1 MAALPVTVTWWLA
14 ETTAAQSLY
23 RGMTFMLAAVTQLSL
38 SRQLVAA
45 SAVGAAALAGVLAA
59 GSLPLGLAAVVVACL
74 LQAGF
79 NTWSTGVAALL
90 PSVVASYA
98 FSVPV
103 SSVPAAAVVWLG
115 AALAVLAAT
124 VMRMGGPSQPTRSR
138 AAVMHAFALAAGCV
152 ALVLLQDS
160 VGLPHGS
167 WAVLTFC
174 LVFVPASQETS
185 RRVRQRMAGTLVGAA
200 LAAAVAI
207 EAPRLLC
214 LILAGAC
221 AVMAVAYALTP
232 EADLQY
238 VIFLTPTVILLHGAS
253 RYGTEVL
260 GLTAERVG
268 LTAIGGLLALV
279 LTKLFLRSPREVPE
293 T

>member
-1 MAALPVTVTWWLA
+1 MAAVPVAVTWWLS
-14 ETTAAQSLY
+14 ETPAAQSLY
-23 RGMTFMLAAVTQLSL
+23 RGMTFMIAAVAQLSV
-38 SRQLVAA
+38 SRQLVAGCA
-45 SAVGAAALAGVLAA
+45 AGAAALAGVLAA

-79 NTWSTGVAALL
+79 NMWSTGVAALL
-90 PSVVASYA
+90 PSVVVSYA

-103 SSVPAAAVVWLG
+103 WSVPAAATVWLG
-115 AALAVLAAT
+115 AGLAILAAT
-124 VMRMGGPSQPTRSR
+124 AMRMGGPSRPTPSR
-138 AAVMHAFALAAGCV
+138 AAVTHAFALAAGCV

-160 VGLPHGS
+160 VGLPHGG

-174 LVFVPASQETS
+174 LVFVPASHETA
-185 RRVRQRMAGTLVGAA
+185 RRVRQRVAGTLVGAV
-200 LAAAVAI
+200 LAAAVAV
-207 EAPRLLC
+207 EAPPVVC
-214 LILAGAC
+214 LVLAAGC

-253 RYGTEVL
+253 HYGTEVL

-268 LTAIGGLLALV
+268 LTAVGGLLALV
-279 LTKLFLRSPREVPE
+279 LTKLFLHRPSAVPE
-293 T
+293 S